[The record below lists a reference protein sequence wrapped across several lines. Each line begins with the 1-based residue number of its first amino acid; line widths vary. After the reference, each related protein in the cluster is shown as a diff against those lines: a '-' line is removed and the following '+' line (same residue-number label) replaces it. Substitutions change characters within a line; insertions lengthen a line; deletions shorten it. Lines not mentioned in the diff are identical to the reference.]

1 MTRDEFYERVSAI
14 GKQLEDL
21 INELPTIPELDGDD
35 TDDYYESKDCYAEI
49 ISSMECNLDYLSD
62 LYFDEA

>member
-1 MTRDEFYERVSAI
+1 MTRDQFYERVAAI

-21 INELPTIPELDGDD
+21 IDELPTVPELDDDD
-35 TDDYYESKDCYAEI
+35 TDNYEESKENYACI
-49 ISSMECNLDYLSD
+49 ISSIEYDLDYLSD